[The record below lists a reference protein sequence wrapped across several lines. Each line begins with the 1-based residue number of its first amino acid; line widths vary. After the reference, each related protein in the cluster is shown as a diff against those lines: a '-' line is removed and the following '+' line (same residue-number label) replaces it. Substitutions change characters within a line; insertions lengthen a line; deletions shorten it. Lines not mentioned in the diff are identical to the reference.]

1 MVMERPRM
9 LALPRNN
16 PQTKKGRLSADLFLD
31 FKLVFAIQLFQFSG
45 ASQDAY
51 HAVVAFVAGVFVDW
65 FVDSRQGIFA
75 AERRRKKR
83 RVIYGKS
90 VDQFIA
96 GLTPKGFSDGH
107 VVNRHAP

>member
-9 LALPRNN
+9 RARLRNN
-16 PQTKKGRLSADLFLD
+16 SQTKKGRLGADLFLD
-31 FKLVFAIQLFQFSG
+31 LKLVFALQLFQFSG

-51 HAVVAFVAGVFVDW
+51 HAVVAFVASVFVDW
-65 FVDSRQGIFA
+65 FVDSRQRVFA

-96 GLTPKGFSDGH
+96 
-107 VVNRHAP
+107 